1 MGWVYGIFSPSGKVY
16 IGQTIHDD
24 PNKRWNQEKT
34 QKRGALVNVFRKY
47 GANACEFK
55 LFQEISLKTHGS
67 RWQEFLDFWEK
78 TYIHSYDAMN
88 QRYGYNRTT
97 GGKYNYA
104 FHYDVRLKISEKAK
118 NRVVSEETKQK
129 LKKTPEQREVLRLLA
144 TGRKHT
150 SQAKKKISA
159 WGKGRPKSEE
169 CRAKIKES
177 SLKTGRT
184 EEQKQATA
192 EFNRKTKSKKIQQFT
207 SEGILVKTYDSQ
219 REAAR
224 ETGINNTGISKC
236 ARGDPKHPKAGGFIW
251 KFTEI

>member
-88 QRYGYNRTT
+88 RRYGYNRTT

-104 FHYDVRLKISEKAK
+104 FHDDVRLKISEKAK

-159 WGKGRPKSEE
+159 
-169 CRAKIKES
+169 
-177 SLKTGRT
+177 GRT
-184 EEQKQATA
+184 EEQKQASA

-236 ARGDPKHPKAGGFIW
+236 ARGDPKRPKAGGFIW